1 MLIKTTQNNLYSADE
16 KAQEG
21 KGASWP
27 ESHSWNIEK
36 GERASSIYTSIMTLK
51 SFMDA
56 SSIGYSMLVPTQSS
70 LMPLTAW
77 VPLEPHSASAPR

>member
-36 GERASSIYTSIMTLK
+36 RGESQLHIRFHNDIKILYGRKQHKLQHVCIHAVFLDAAYCLSSPGTSQCK
-51 SFMDA
+51 C
-56 SSIGYSMLVPTQSS
+56 P
-70 LMPLTAW
+70 
-77 VPLEPHSASAPR
+77 